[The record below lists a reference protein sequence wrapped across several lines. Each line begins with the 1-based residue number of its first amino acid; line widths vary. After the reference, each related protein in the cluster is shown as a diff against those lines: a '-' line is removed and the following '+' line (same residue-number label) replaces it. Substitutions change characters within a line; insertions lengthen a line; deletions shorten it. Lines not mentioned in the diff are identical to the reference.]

1 MTEKPDE
8 DRPDVRPPEP
18 GARPE
23 DDAWLARPSTI
34 RLLWQVFTVLLVL
47 VVIAQLLFPVK
58 GKFGVDGWL
67 GFGAVFGF
75 LSCLG
80 MVLIARA
87 LGSVVKRDEDYYR
100 SRDD

>member
-1 MTEKPDE
+1 MIGTPDDE
-8 DRPDVRPPEP
+8 RRDVNPPGP
-18 GARPE
+18 GERPE

-34 RLLWQVFTVLLVL
+34 RLLWRVFAVMLVL
-47 VVIAQLLFPVK
+47 VLAVQLVLPVK

-80 MVLIARA
+80 MVLVARA
-87 LGSVVKRDEDYYR
+87 LGSVVKRDETYYR
-100 SRDD
+100 RRDD